1 LRHLRRLFTKEYFE
15 RPLILIIDEFDALRE
30 DFINKFANEFR
41 DMYIKRQNETD
52 KTSENKT
59 CMLHGLALIGVRS
72 VLGIENVSGSPF
84 NVQRSLHIPNLTYDE
99 TDSMFKWYEKEAGQ
113 KIETDVVE
121 RLFYET
127 RGQPGLTCWFGELL
141 TETYNENPSEPVSM
155 MDFEIVNAA
164 AVKALP
170 NNNILNIISKADK
183 EPYKSEVLDLF
194 RTERKKEFSYDD
206 KLLNYLY
213 QNGVIDQETENRI
226 DYYVR
231 FACPFV
237 QKRLFNYFSRELFGY
252 MGKTY
257 EPFEDMSDTF
267 TEEGL
272 NIPNLMRRFQNHLKK
287 NREWL
292 LEDAPRRKDLRIYEA
307 VYHFSLYRF
316 LCDFLGTRHARVW
329 PEFPTGNGKV
339 DIMIHYSGRIYALE
353 LKSYTN
359 ETGYR
364 EALEQAAGY
373 GKQLDLSEVSLV
385 FFVEYIDE
393 ASREKYEKNYTDKTT
408 GVLVTPVF
416 VDTGN

>member
-41 DMYIKRQNETD
+41 DMYIKRHNETD

-99 TDSMFKWYEKEAGQ
+99 TDSIFKWYEKESGQ
-113 KIETDVVE
+113 KVEKDVVE

-127 RGQPGLTCWFGELL
+127 QGQPGLTCWLGELL
-141 TETYNENPSEPVSM
+141 TETYNTEKDLPVRM
-155 MDFEIVNAA
+155 PYFEEVFRM
-164 AVKALP
+164 AVQALP
-170 NNNILNIISKADK
+170 NNNILNIISKAK
-183 EPYKSEVLDLF
+183 QEPYKTDVLELF
-194 RTERKKEFSYDD
+194 KTDKKTVFRYDNPH
-206 KLLNYLY
+206 LNFLY
-213 QNGVIDQETENRI
+213 MNGVTDIERTSENLF
-226 DYYVR
+226 VR
-231 FACPFV
+231 FSCPFV
-237 QKRLFNYFSRELFGY
+237 QKRLFNYFSYELFGY

-257 EPFEDMSDTF
+257 EPFEDTSDTF
-267 TEEGL
+267 TENGL

-316 LCDFLGTRHARVW
+316 LCDFLETRHARVW

-353 LKSYTN
+353 LKSYTD

-373 GKQLDLSEVSLV
+373 GKQLNLSEVSLV